1 MTPVFLDFETYWS
14 KTHSLTRMSPIAY
27 VLHPDTEIQSLAYK
41 IGTGDTE
48 VIFGERSIRKWAEEM
63 DWSDKMAIAH
73 NMSGFDA
80 LLCVWRVGIEPK
92 AWGCTMAMA
101 RPTFA
106 KTVGC
111 SLKAVA
117 QALGLGKKLNL
128 EATNTKG
135 KRLKEFSAEE
145 KEAMLVYNKQDT
157 DLCAA
162 IFNRLAPCTS
172 NKEMKLID
180 MTVNMLV
187 YPQFVLDRPL
197 LENTLKKERARKTK
211 MILRV
216 ADFISDGEDISG
228 LPVNARIET
237 TTKLLASP
245 MKFASLLRSCD
256 IAVPMKPSPSDPERQ
271 IPALAKTDQEYIAL
285 QDHPNELVEAAA
297 RARLGVKSTILEKRI
312 ERFLEVADATTGF
325 MPIAL
330 MYYGADTTGRWSAS
344 GSFKLNQQN
353 LPRVDPDETKLSDA
367 LRKSLRAPE
376 GYKVVVADLSGIELR
391 VNHFLWKVTGSMK
404 LFQENPHTADL
415 YRAFAA
421 RLYVKTEEDVTKSE
435 RHIGKM
441 SHLGLGFGAGAKTF
455 RIAAKAMGGVDLD
468 DTEAER
474 IVEEWRK
481 LYSSIRKGWR
491 RCHKVLQNIYD
502 MGCETE
508 YNMDESTWIDPWKM
522 CVTTPTGI
530 KTPVGEIHYPELHPE
545 EVEDSR
551 YGGVKTEWS
560 YGEGRHKTRI
570 YAGKITENI
579 VQHLAR
585 GILADMALAFRATE
599 LGRLY
604 PLAHTVH
611 DELVY
616 VVRDD
621 HAQEVLDGV
630 QKIMKNGVT
639 WWPELVTSSEGDI
652 AQTYGDAH

>member
-14 KTHSLTRMSPIAY
+14 KTHSLTKMSPIAY

-41 IGTGDTE
+41 IGTDDTE

-73 NMSGFDA
+73 NMSGFDSM
-80 LLCVWRVGIEPK
+80 LCVWRVGIEPK

-145 KEAMLVYNKQDT
+145 KEAMLVYNRQDT

-187 YPQFVLDRPL
+187 YPQFILDRPL
-197 LENTLKKERARKTK
+197 LESTLKEERDRKSK
-211 MILRV
+211 MVLKV
-216 ADFISDGEDISG
+216 ASYLPDDISG
-228 LPVNARIET
+228 LPESAQLELV
-237 TTKLLASP
+237 TKILASP
-245 MKFASLLRSCD
+245 AKFSGLLTD
-256 IAVPMKPSPSDPERQ
+256 LGEVVPMKPSPSNPEKM
-271 IPALAKTDQEYIAL
+271 IPALAKTDQEYLAL
-285 QDHPNELVEAAA
+285 QEHPNELIAAAA
-297 RARLGVKSTILEKRI
+297 RARLGVKSTILEKRV
-312 ERFLEVADATTGF
+312 ERFLEVADSTTGF

-353 LPRVDPDETKLSDA
+353 LPRVNPDEVKLSDA

-391 VNHFLWKVTGSMK
+391 VNHFLWKVTGSVK

-415 YRAFAA
+415 YKAFAA
-421 RLYVKTEEDVTKSE
+421 RLYAKPEKDVTKSE

-441 SHLGLGFGAGAKTF
+441 AHLGLGFGAGAETF
-455 RIAAKAMGGVDLD
+455 RRATKTMGDVDL
-468 DTEAER
+468 TLEEAENVVR
-474 IVEEWRK
+474 TWRGTYPEICRGWK
-481 LYSSIRKGWR
+481 TCHAALVHIHSAGLRARYSMTD
-491 RCHKVLQNIYD
+491 HTV
-502 MGCETE
+502 
-508 YNMDESTWIDPWKM
+508 IDPWRL
-522 CVTTPTGI
+522 CVSTPTGI
-530 KTPVGEIHYPELHPE
+530 RTPVGEIHYPALRTELAQSKFGGTKQE
-545 EVEDSR
+545 WT
-551 YGGVKTEWS
+551 YGD
-560 YGEGRHKTRI
+560 GRHKSRI
-570 YAGKITENI
+570 YAGKIVENI

-585 GILADMALAFRATE
+585 GILADMALAFSRTQ
-599 LGRLY
+599 LGKLY

-616 VVRDD
+616 VVRDE
-621 HAQEVLDGV
+621 HAQKVLDGV
-630 QKIMKNGVT
+630 QKIMKNGVI

-652 AQTYGDAH
+652 AQTYGDAK